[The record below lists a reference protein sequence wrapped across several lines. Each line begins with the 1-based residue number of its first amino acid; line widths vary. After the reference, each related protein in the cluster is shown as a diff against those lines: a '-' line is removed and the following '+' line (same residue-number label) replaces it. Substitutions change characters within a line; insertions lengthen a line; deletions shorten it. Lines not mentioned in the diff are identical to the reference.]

1 MRMTLQHRVT
11 SLTLVA
17 IALIASAAAA
27 QTARREYPPVP
38 RGAISEWTARYHA
51 NAFAGDSRVNSL
63 TFVVDTNAQYVASSA
78 DSLPVAVTAAVDS
91 IFAAVAA
98 HNAIRETATQLVEGR
113 LRVPG
118 GDSTPPVYIVD
129 GVRVKRVDSLRLNA
143 IESIQLVKPV
153 DAALAYG
160 QDAAK
165 SGAVV
170 VTMDHRSPKN
180 QAIDM
185 SILQRLAKLGIDA
198 ERVELGNMQWIVT
211 NAGVFGASPTYI
223 NVLYLKGGA
232 GGGSPVLIRAR

>member
-63 TFVVDTNAQYVASSA
+63 TFVVDTNARYVASSA

-91 IFAAVAA
+91 IFAIVAA
-98 HNAIRETATQLVEGR
+98 HNAIRETAAQLVEGR

-129 GVRVKRVDSLRLNA
+129 GVRMKRVDSLKLNA
-143 IESIQLVKPV
+143 IESIQLVKPA
-153 DAALAYG
+153 DAALVYG
-160 QDAAK
+160 PDAAK
-165 SGAVV
+165 SGAIV
-170 VTMDHRSPKN
+170 VTLDHRSPKN
-180 QAIDM
+180 SAIDV
-185 SILQRLAKLGIDA
+185 SILQRLSKLGIAA
-198 ERVELGNMQWIVT
+198 ERVDLGNMQWIVT
-211 NAGVFGASPTYI
+211 NGGVFGTNPTYI
-223 NVLYLKGGA
+223 NVLFLKG
-232 GGGSPVLIRAR
+232 RAP